1 MSVPLRRKAEHPR
14 EPEKPRK
21 TKNGKLPKPPMF
33 RGRTVEVSFA
43 AATLYLFLILFL
55 LVLLWSTQRE
65 HDSHVRVPDVA
76 KFEEAL
82 PSIAFLTGSA
92 ILPGNRARVLQDGD
106 GFFPPL
112 FADIAKAQQTIHL
125 ETYVWWDGEVC
136 KQLAYALARKA
147 KDGVEVRVTLDA
159 SGSHRGDDE
168 LFDMMKENGVKIALY
183 HPVRFAD
190 LGLINQRTHRKLV
203 IIDSR
208 VAYVFGHGMA
218 QEWTGHGQDE
228 KHWRDTG
235 VRLEGPIVNAV
246 QAVFAENWVDTTAEV
261 LIGEKYFPVQP
272 QVGTVRAHMTAS
284 APHGGVSNMELLDKM
299 AIAAA
304 RKRLVIQ
311 NPYFIPDQELVDL
324 LAQAVQRGVD
334 VRLMIPGPVTD
345 SGVVRH
351 AGHRQF
357 AQLLEKGIKIFE
369 YQRTLSHQKVMIVD
383 GLWSLVGSTNFDDRS
398 LDINDEASVGLID
411 PAVAAD
417 LEAAFARDLRDCK
430 PLDAASWNDRP
441 LWHKAVDRLSYMLN
455 EQL

>member
-1 MSVPLRRKAEHPR
+1 MSIPLRHKAEKR
-14 EPEKPRK
+14 KEPEKPGR
-21 TKNGKLPKPPMF
+21 TKSGKLKMF
-33 RGRTVEVSFA
+33 FGRTVEVSFA

-55 LVLLWSTQRE
+55 VVLLWSTQRE
-65 HDSHVRVPDVA
+65 HQSHVRVPDIA

-92 ILPGNRARVLQDGD
+92 ILPGNRAQVLQNGD
-106 GFFPPL
+106 EFFPPL
-112 FADIAKAQQTIHL
+112 FADIAKARQTIHL

-136 KQLAYALARKA
+136 KQMAYALARKA

-168 LFDMMKENGVKIALY
+168 LFDMMKENGVKMALY

-190 LGLINQRTHRKLV
+190 LGLVNQRTHRKMV
-203 IIDSR
+203 IVDSR
-208 VAYVFGHGMA
+208 VAYVFGHGIA
-218 QEWTGHGQDE
+218 EEWTGHGQDE

-272 QVGTVRAHMTAS
+272 SVGPVRAHMTAS

-299 AIAAA
+299 AIASA

-345 SGVVRH
+345 SSVVRH
-351 AGHRQF
+351 AGHRHI

-369 YQRTLSHQKVMIVD
+369 YQRTLSHQKIMIVD
-383 GLWSLVGSTNFDDRS
+383 DVWSLVGSTNFDDRS

-411 PAVAAD
+411 SSVAAD

-430 PLDAASWNDRP
+430 QLDAASWDHRP
-441 LWHKAVDRLSYMLN
+441 LWHKTVDRLSYMLN

>member
-1 MSVPLRRKAEHPR
+1 MSIPLKHRAEKRK
-14 EPEKPRK
+14 EPERPGK
-21 TKNGKLPKPPMF
+21 TKSGKLPAV
-33 RGRTVEVSFA
+33 RGRKVEVSFV
-43 AATLYLFLILFL
+43 AATLYILLLFFL
-55 LVLLWSTQRE
+55 MVLLWSTQRE
-65 HDSHVRVPDVA
+65 HDSHVKVPDIA

-92 ILPGNRARVLQDGD
+92 ILSGNRVQVLQDGD

-112 FADIAKAQQTIHL
+112 FADIARARQSIHL

-147 KDGVEVRVTLDA
+147 QKGVEVRVTLDA
-159 SGSHRGDDE
+159 TGSHRGDDD

-183 HPVRFAD
+183 HPMRFAD
-190 LGLINQRTHRKLV
+190 LGLVNQRTHRKLLIV
-203 IIDSR
+203 DSR
-208 VAYVFGHGMA
+208 VAYVFGHGIA
-218 QEWTGHGQDE
+218 EEWTGHGQDE

-246 QAVFAENWVDTTAEV
+246 QAVFAENWVDTTTEV
-261 LIGEKYFPVQP
+261 LIGDRYFPVQP
-272 QVGTVRAHMTAS
+272 PAGPVRAHMTAS
-284 APHGGVSNMELLDKM
+284 VPHGGVSNMELLDKM
-299 AIAAA
+299 AIASAQ
-304 RKRLVIQ
+304 KRLVIQ
-311 NPYFIPDQELVDL
+311 NPYFIPDEELVNL
-324 LAQAVQRGVD
+324 LGQAVKRGVD

-345 SGVVRH
+345 SAIVRH
-351 AGHRQF
+351 AGHRNI

-369 YQRTLSHQKVMIVD
+369 YQRTLSHQKIMIVD
-383 GLWSLVGSTNFDDRS
+383 GVWSLVGSTNFDDRS

-411 PAVAAD
+411 SSVAAQ

-430 PLDAASWNDRP
+430 PIDAASWDHRP

>member
-1 MSVPLRRKAEHPR
+1 MSIPLNHRAEKRK
-14 EPEKPRK
+14 EPERPRK
-21 TKNGKLPKPPMF
+21 TKNGKLPMF

-55 LVLLWSTQRE
+55 MVLLWSTQRE
-65 HDSHVRVPDVA
+65 HDSHVRVPDIA

-82 PSIAFLTGSA
+82 PSIAYLTGSA
-92 ILPGNRARVLQDGD
+92 ILPGNRVQVLQNGD

-112 FADIAKAQQTIHL
+112 FADISWARQSIHL

-136 KQLAYALARKA
+136 KRLAYALARKA
-147 KDGVEVRVTLDA
+147 KSGVEVRVTLDA

-190 LGLINQRTHRKLV
+190 LGLVNQRTHRKMV
-203 IIDSR
+203 IVDSR
-208 VAYVFGHGMA
+208 VAYVFGHGIA
-218 QEWTGHGQDE
+218 EEWTGHGQDE

-235 VRLEGPIVNAV
+235 VRLEGPIVNSV

-261 LIGEKYFPVQP
+261 LIGDKYFPVQP
-272 QVGTVRAHMTAS
+272 SVGSVRAHMTAS
-284 APHGGVSNMELLDKM
+284 SPHGGVSNMELLDKM
-299 AIAAA
+299 AIASAQ
-304 RKRLVIQ
+304 KRLVIQ

-324 LAQAVQRGVD
+324 LAQAVRRGVD
-334 VRLMIPGPVTD
+334 VRLMIPGQVTD
-345 SGVVRH
+345 SSVVRH
-351 AGHRQF
+351 AGHRHI
-357 AQLLEKGIKIFE
+357 AQLLEKGIKVFE
-369 YQRTLSHQKVMIVD
+369 YQRTLSHEKIMIVD
-383 GLWSLVGSTNFDDRS
+383 GVWSLVGSTNFDDRS

-411 PAVAAD
+411 SSVAAQ
-417 LEAAFARDLRDCK
+417 LEAAFARDLRDSRQI
-430 PLDAASWNDRP
+430 DAAGWNDRP